1 MVGASEKTIA
11 NRTVKVD
18 KAQKEVVKIMGKSSA
33 GSTSKEVVGKGTNK
47 ANEQRRKK

>member
-11 NRTVKVD
+11 NRTAKVD
-18 KAQKEVVKIMGKSSA
+18 KAQKEVVKTMGETVA
-33 GSTSKEVVGKGTNK
+33 GSTSKEAVGKGINK